1 MPAHSQQTTL
11 FRLSYISKSNNML
24 GVIALSHLLNESKKR
39 NRALRVGSILMSTG
53 SEFGQILEGDKETLL
68 AIWASIQLDARH
80 FDVELVS
87 FVPINKRSTLEG
99 CMLFAGNHDL
109 CTRQVLSYINA
120 NASELFPE
128 LALQAVWKKIK
139 KQIVASAHGTYP
151 EDENSFSTPST
162 FGPLVGS
169 FN

>member
-1 MPAHSQQTTL
+1 
-11 FRLSYISKSNNML
+11 
-24 GVIALSHLLNESKKR
+24 
-39 NRALRVGSILMSTG
+39 
-53 SEFGQILEGDKETLL
+53 L